1 MHAGVRPGEG
11 EMTNWTLTYDPKA
24 KAVYIQLRDDLVAM
38 TREINDSVM
47 IDLDADGN
55 LVGVE
60 VLNVE
65 TEPR

>member
-1 MHAGVRPGEG
+1 
-11 EMTNWTLTYDPKA
+11 MTNWTLTYDPEA
-24 KAVYIQLRDDLVAM
+24 KAVYIRLRDDLVLV